1 MMAEPLAAA
10 LHGVAKHYHGF
21 TLGPLNLEIP
31 AGSIVGL
38 IGENGAGKT
47 TLLKLL
53 TGVNRPDAGTVELLS
68 ATPDDAAVRAK
79 IGVVFEDAYFY
90 ESLTPAQVG
99 ASLRGIFGPAWDAG
113 YFAALLEQ
121 FHLPPKKSI
130 KELSRGMRMKLNLA
144 SALAHRPGLL
154 VLDEATSGLD
164 PAARSEILDILLD
177 FIQDERHSVLLS
189 SHITTDLE
197 QIADTIAYLHHGQLL
212 FAKNKDDLM
221 EEYGILRCSQQDLDR
236 LPPEWIAATC
246 RTAAGFAAVSETSPF
261 APASFSAGA
270 SSGVSVPAI
279 FSISSRFLII
289 TFLIPNALAISRNSA
304 RLFPSSAFRSC
315 IVYFR

>member
-164 PAARSEILDILLD
+164 PAAA
-177 FIQDERHSVLLS
+177 QDLYKTL
-189 SHITTDLE
+189 
-197 QIADTIAYLHHGQLL
+197 AYLNQKEGMAIVMVTH
-212 FAKNKDDLM
+212 DLK
-221 EEYGILRCSQQDLDR
+221 
-236 LPPEWIAATC
+236 AA
-246 RTAAGFAAVSETSPF
+246 
-261 APASFSAGA
+261 
-270 SSGVSVPAI
+270 
-279 FSISSRFLII
+279 LK
-289 TFLIPNALAISRNSA
+289 SA
-304 RLFPSSAFRSC
+304 RTVLHIGRKGLFTGTASDYLASPQGRRFREELES
-315 IVYFR
+315 

>member
-130 KELSRGMRMKLNLA
+130 
-144 SALAHRPGLL
+144 
-154 VLDEATSGLD
+154 
-164 PAARSEILDILLD
+164 LLD

-246 RTAAGFAAVSETSPF
+246 RTAAGCESLVHPR
-261 APASFSAGA
+261 
-270 SSGVSVPAI
+270 VSVLRTLPGVVCDAA
-279 FSISSRFLII
+279 SIDDIM
-289 TFLIPNALAISRNSA
+289 
-304 RLFPSSAFRSC
+304 RLTSKEG
-315 IVYFR
+315 